1 MFQSRLVCKLK
12 QIILKEP
19 ILLEPGYTP
28 LPRGQY
34 NGKRILLAEDN
45 ELNSEIAVELL
56 SSVNLEVETA
66 KNGRIA
72 VEMVGNHPEYY
83 YDLVFMDKQMPVMD
97 GCTAAR
103 SIRGLDMEYVKTLP
117 IVAMTANAFADDVEK
132 TRQTGMDGHLSKP
145 IDTEL
150 LSQTLGKWLL

>member
-1 MFQSRLVCKLK
+1 M
-12 QIILKEP
+12 
-19 ILLEPGYTP
+19 
-28 LPRGQY
+28 
-34 NGKRILLAEDN
+34 
-45 ELNSEIAVELL
+45 ELL

-132 TRQTGMDGHLSKP
+132 TRQAGMDGHLSKP